1 VLTGYPPPVRPL
13 EVWISAP
20 LIAAPGSYLPSAARI
35 TVTARAW
42 VGAGEVDRALRDAQ
56 RQVLGGDS
64 YPPRD
69 ERTLEV
75 VKFVARRRRE
85 RDKETW
91 EELRKAWNETCPER
105 WDFDNYRVFRQV
117 YMRFV
122 EKYAYQVYNEPNY
135 ELRERTPY
143 EEYRDD
149 WNDRITGRKEKRARR
164 LTEAQE
170 VHQSYTNPRDQR
182 RAEAMRRR
190 IKPAV
195 LQEFLNIG
203 ERLRFHCFALRQKR
217 SVVRIHYRP
226 LKATVQ
232 QLHWAGRRDQQF
244 A

>member
-1 VLTGYPPPVRPL
+1 
-13 EVWISAP
+13 
-20 LIAAPGSYLPSAARI
+20 LIEPCAMPSARCSGATPIRPEMS
-35 TVTARAW
+35 AHWRLSSSSL
-42 VGAGEVDRALRDAQ
+42 VGG
-56 RQVLGGDS
+56 
-64 YPPRD
+64 
-69 ERTLEV
+69 
-75 VKFVARRRRE
+75 E

-170 VHQSYTNPRDQR
+170 VHQ
-182 RAEAMRRR
+182 
-190 IKPAV
+190 
-195 LQEFLNIG
+195 
-203 ERLRFHCFALRQKR
+203 
-217 SVVRIHYRP
+217 
-226 LKATVQ
+226 
-232 QLHWAGRRDQQF
+232 
-244 A
+244 